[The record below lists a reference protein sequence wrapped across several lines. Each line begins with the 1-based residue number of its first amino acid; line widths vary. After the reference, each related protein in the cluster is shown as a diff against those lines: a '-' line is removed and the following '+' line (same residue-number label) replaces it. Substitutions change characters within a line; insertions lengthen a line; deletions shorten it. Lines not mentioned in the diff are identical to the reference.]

1 MNFRNVMAAVAA
13 VLLLSGVVAT
23 SAHACTATVRGLS
36 STYNPATGSGFLALR
51 AGPGTRNPQIG
62 EAFNGERYRVL
73 GVRGGWV
80 KIEALDGELWAFG
93 RYLRRSPR
101 GCRG

>member
-1 MNFRNVMAAVAA
+1 MKYHNILSAVAA
-13 VLLLSGVVAT
+13 GLMLSGVVAT
-23 SAHACTATVRGLS
+23 SAQACTATVRGLS
-36 STYNPATGSGFLALR
+36 SNYNQARGTGFLALR
-51 AGPGTRNPQIG
+51 AGPGTGNAQIG
-62 EAFNGERYRVL
+62 EAFNGETYRVL

-80 KIEALDGELWAFG
+80 RIEALGGALWASG